1 MATNKTGVL
10 ADTPLDTLQ
19 PYHQNPRRGD
29 TQAIA
34 DSLERNGQY
43 RPIVVNK
50 GTHTSRP
57 NEVLAGNHTLAA
69 AQQLGWKT
77 IATYTIDVDEETAT
91 RIVLADNRTADL
103 GTYDDGTLL
112 ELLEAID
119 HDLDGTG
126 YTYDDL
132 DDLRAIASAPADEGA
147 VGAPGS
153 AGLLE
158 EPDTDNY
165 QETYAVTVTCESAQH
180 QEEVYNKL
188 TSLGYTCKVVTV

>member
-10 ADTPLDTLQ
+10 ADTPLNTLQ

-43 RPIVVNK
+43 RPI
-50 GTHTSRP
+50 
-57 NEVLAGNHTLAA
+57 LAA

-77 IATYTIDVDEETAT
+77 IATYTIDVDDETAT

-103 GTYDDGTLL
+103 GTYDDDTLL
-112 ELLEAID
+112 ELLDTID

-132 DDLRAIASAPADEGA
+132 EALQALNA
-147 VGAPGS
+147 GAPTLEDLEAEYGEPQAS
-153 AGLLE
+153 DTHVTIRIPASPTTAQQWEQYQHGFNTPEEALENLLDQAE
-158 EPDTDNY
+158 
-165 QETYAVTVTCESAQH
+165 
-180 QEEVYNKL
+180 
-188 TSLGYTCKVVTV
+188 

>member
-1 MATNKTGVL
+1 MATNMTGVL

-77 IATYTIDVDEETAT
+77 IATYIIDVDDETAT

-103 GTYDDGTLL
+103 GTYDDDTLL
-112 ELLEAID
+112 ELLETID

-132 DDLRAIASAPADEGA
+132 EALQALNA
-147 VGAPGS
+147 GAPTLEDLEAEYGEPQAS
-153 AGLLE
+153 DTHITIRIPASPTTAQQWEQYQHGFNTPEEALENLLDQAE
-158 EPDTDNY
+158 
-165 QETYAVTVTCESAQH
+165 
-180 QEEVYNKL
+180 
-188 TSLGYTCKVVTV
+188 